1 MPTGQRQKREKRPAP
16 VVSDEV
22 ALVIYAGLLSI
33 WIGCLLWSSLAS
45 HLPPVP
51 RILAWDKLHHF
62 FAYSILMLFS
72 GLFLKTLL
80 KNHIKGWIIGF
91 LFTLS
96 FGLLMEIGQATLS
109 TTRHAD
115 WKDFIAN
122 SLGAGL
128 ILAIVLLKNNKK
140 T

>member
-1 MPTGQRQKREKRPAP
+1 MPTKPRQQKEDQTP

-22 ALVIYAGLLSI
+22 LLVIYAALLAI
-33 WIGCLLWSSLAS
+33 WIGCLLWSSLTS
-45 HLPPVP
+45 HLPTVP
-51 RILAWDKLHHF
+51 RFLAWDKLHHF
-62 FAYSILMLFS
+62 FAYAILMLFS

-80 KNHIKGWIIGF
+80 KDRLKGWMIGF
-91 LFTLS
+91 TFTLG